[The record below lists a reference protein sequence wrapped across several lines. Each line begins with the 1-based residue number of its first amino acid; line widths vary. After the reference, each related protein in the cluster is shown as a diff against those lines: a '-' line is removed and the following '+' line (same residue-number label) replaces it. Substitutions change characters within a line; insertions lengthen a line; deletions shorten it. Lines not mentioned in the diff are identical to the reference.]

1 MDAVDNPYRPGA
13 GLPPAQ
19 LAGRGTI
26 LAQIQSVL
34 DRALA
39 GIAGQT
45 IVLVG
50 ERGVGKTV
58 LLDEVARSAAEKGF
72 VVSHFELYPGV
83 RLAPTLVRTLGG
95 TLQRLSSHNRGHAA
109 ARRALG
115 ALKAF
120 SIAFPGG
127 PSFSVDIEATP
138 GVADSGDLVSDVGEL
153 FTQVGTA
160 AQETGSAVLLTMDEM
175 HFLDESEEWAL
186 IRGLHAVGRHGYPV
200 VLVGAS
206 VVAWFTED
214 NDDDDDGVSTYRQR
228 LYRKIRVP
236 RLSRAGTA
244 AAVIDPARARGVEWR
259 PEAVERIYDL
269 TAGRPYEVQRLAGE
283 AWLGADASPIT
294 RADVDRAATATP

>member
-1 MDAVDNPYRPGA
+1 VDAVDNPYRPGA

-19 LAGRGTI
+19 LAGRGAV
-26 LAQIQSVL
+26 LAQIGSVL

-58 LLDEVARSAAEKGF
+58 LLDEVGRTAAEKGF
-72 VVSHFELYPGV
+72 LLSHFELYPGV
-83 RLAPTLVRTLGG
+83 RLAPALVRTLSG
-95 TLQRLSSHNRGHAA
+95 TLQRLSTRSRGHAA

-153 FTQVGTA
+153 FTQIGMA
-160 AQETGSAVLLTMDEM
+160 AQETGSAVLLTLDEM

-186 IRGLHAVGRHGYPV
+186 IRGLHAVGRNGYPV

-206 VVAWFTED
+206 VVAWFTDDED
-214 NDDDDDGVSTYRQR
+214 EDEVSTYRQR
-228 LYRKIRVP
+228 LYRKVRVP
-236 RLSRAGTA
+236 RLTPLSTA
-244 AAVIDPARARGVEWR
+244 AAVVDPARARGVEWQ
-259 PEAVERIYDL
+259 PDAVQRIFDL
-269 TAGRPYEVQRLAGE
+269 TGGRPYEVQRLASE
-283 AWLGADASPIT
+283 AWLHAGASPIT
-294 RADVDRAATATP
+294 VADVDRAAAAP